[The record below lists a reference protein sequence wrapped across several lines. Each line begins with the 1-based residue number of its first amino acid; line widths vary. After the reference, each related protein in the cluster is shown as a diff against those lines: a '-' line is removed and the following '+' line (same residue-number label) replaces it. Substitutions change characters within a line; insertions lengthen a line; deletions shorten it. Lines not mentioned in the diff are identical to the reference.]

1 MKIWTENDMAPIIEN
16 LEWET
21 EAFAR
26 YGANRTPFILHDTR
40 AAISAGEQELDDLTI
55 YGFKIGDLVPLA
67 SILRAKGVSP
77 KEIEDWRKDLRGL
90 LDFVAEQEMEAHQK
104 AVADVLKRFKGPDK
118 ETGEWF
124 MKAIGSKGEEG

>member
-1 MKIWTENDMAPIIEN
+1 MKIWTENDMKPIIEN

-67 SILRAKGVSP
+67 AVLRAKGVSP
-77 KEIEDWRKDLRGL
+77 KEIEDWRKELQWL
-90 LDFVAEQEMEAHQK
+90 LDFVFDQELEAHKK
-104 AVADVLKRFKGPDK
+104 AVADVLKGLEGPDE

-124 MKAIGSKGEEG
+124 VKAIGRKGAKK

>member
-40 AAISAGEQELDDLTI
+40 AAISAGAQELDDLTI

-67 SILRAKGVSP
+67 EVLRAKGVRP
-77 KEIEDWRKDLRGL
+77 EEVTDWRKDLQGL

-104 AVADVLKRFKGPDK
+104 AVADLLKGLEGPDK

-124 MKAIGSKGEEG
+124 VKSVGRKGEEG